1 MAGVV
6 TAPPRTVRRLRPVS
20 ARRVGRFRP
29 IVLGLA
35 ALYFFVPLGAAIW
48 FALYNSKQGLRLHA
62 FTGMFTEP
70 QFTGAFMLSVR
81 LSIATVLV
89 TLLLMVPTAL
99 LIHLKLPRMRKPVEI
114 ACVLPLVIPPVV
126 LVVGVA
132 TVLGW
137 GPRQLDGTPLQSVL
151 DWMQNSSFPV
161 IGFTPVIL
169 VVTYV
174 VMALPF
180 TYRTL
185 DAGLRTSNI
194 TPLAEAARGLG
205 ASWPTFMLHVAVPAL
220 RTSIL
225 NSAFLAFALAFGE
238 FTVASILNY
247 LTFAPWIYQYNNYD
261 GQLAVGVSILSL
273 LITWVFLLIITVFGR
288 TKSVRG
294 TD

>member
-1 MAGVV
+1 MAVDV
-6 TAPPRTVRRLRPVS
+6 SSPRN
-20 ARRVGRFRP
+20 AHRVNVRFRP
-29 IVLGLA
+29 VVLVLA
-35 ALYFFVPLGAAIW
+35 AVYFFVPLGAAIW
-48 FALYNSKQGLRLHA
+48 FALYNSRQGFRLHA
-62 FTGMFTEP
+62 FTAMFTQP
-70 QFTGAFMLSVR
+70 QFTAAFLLSTR

-89 TLLLMVPTAL
+89 TLVLMVPTAL
-99 LIHLKLPRMRKPVEI
+99 LIHLKLPRMRKAVEV

-132 TVLGW
+132 TMLGW
-137 GPRQLDGTPLQSVL
+137 GPNQLAGTPLQSVL
-151 DWMQNSSFPV
+151 NWVQNSSFPV
-161 IGFTPVIL
+161 IGLTPVIL

-185 DAGLRTSNI
+185 DAGLRTSNM
-194 TPLAEAARGLG
+194 TALAEAARGLG
-205 ASWPTFMLHVAVPAL
+205 ASWPTFMLRVAVPAM

-247 LTFAPWIYQYNNYD
+247 LTFTPWIYQYNNTD

-273 LITWVFLLIITVFGR
+273 LITWVFLLVITAFGR
-288 TKSVRG
+288 TKSAKGAR
-294 TD
+294 